1 MLKSPLATLNMLRRT
16 RLMQIVVLG
25 AFWFAGDAAARA
37 VGLPVPGGVLGMLG
51 LLVLLGTGLLK
62 ISSVRLGARTLLAE
76 MLLFFVPS
84 VLAVL
89 DHQEF
94 IGTMGLKVVAVILVG
109 TILVMTSTAM
119 TVELCYRWRVRHA

>member
-1 MLKSPLATLNMLRRT
+1 MLKSPLAAFAMLRRT

-25 AFWFAGDAAARA
+25 GFWFAGDAAARA
-37 VGLPVPGGVLGMLG
+37 AGLPVPGGVLGMLG

-84 VLAVL
+84 VLAIL

-94 IGTMGLKVVAVILVG
+94 IGTIGLKVVAVILVG
-109 TILVMTSTAM
+109 TVLVMTSTAM
-119 TVELCYRWRVRHA
+119 TVELCYRWRTRHA

>member
-1 MLKSPLATLNMLRRT
+1 
-16 RLMQIVVLG
+16 MQIVVLG

-37 VGLPVPGGVLGMLG
+37 VGLPVPGGVLGMAG

-84 VLAVL
+84 VLAIL

-119 TVELCYRWRVRHA
+119 TVELCYRWRTRHA